1 VADAAIMNVV
11 REGLVLA
18 AMLSLPVL
26 IACLVT
32 GAIVSLLQA
41 VTQVQDQAVSF
52 VPKLLVVAIVLAA
65 GGPAALR
72 QLFAFARALF
82 MSIGRI

>member
-1 VADAAIMNVV
+1 MADAAIMNVV

>member
-1 VADAAIMNVV
+1 MSDSAIMSVV
-11 REGLVLA
+11 REGLLLA

-26 IACLVT
+26 LACLVT
-32 GAIVSLLQA
+32 GAIVSLVQA

-65 GGPAALR
+65 GGPTALR
-72 QLFAFARALF
+72 QIAAFARTLF
-82 MSIGRI
+82 STIGRI